1 MKLSE
6 ALRLGEF
13 VIPGIYG
20 NWLRLDGNGK
30 PCGGC
35 AVGRMC
41 IAAGFQPALRNYYH
55 LEELNELASF
65 IATTWPWTAK
75 HTVKYPADTWGDKDP
90 AFFEDEYGVENDVL
104 AAISDLYEE
113 ARWSITQIADWVAT
127 IEPKESHD
135 LQPIAVKDL
144 SGMQYEAYAQPGG
157 MD

>member
-41 IAAGFQPALRNYYH
+41 IAAGFQPALRKNYH

-127 IEPKESHD
+127 IEPKENHD
-135 LQPIAVKDL
+135 LQSLANEDL
-144 SGMQYEAYAQPGG
+144 SGVQHETYAQPRRV
-157 MD
+157 D

>member
-13 VIPGIYG
+13 AIPGIYG

-55 LEELNELASF
+55 LEVLNELASF
-65 IATTWPWTAK
+65 TATTWPWTAK
-75 HTVKYPADTWGDKDP
+75 HTVKYPADTWGDTDP

-127 IEPKESHD
+127 IEPKENHD

>member
-13 VIPGIYG
+13 VLPGIYG

-55 LEELNELASF
+55 LEVLNELASF
-65 IATTWPWTAK
+65 TATTWPWTAK
-75 HTVKYPADTWGDKDP
+75 HPVKYPADTWGDKDP

-127 IEPKESHD
+127 IEPKENHD
-135 LQPIAVKDL
+135 LQSLAIEDL
-144 SGMQYEAYAQPGG
+144 SGVQHETYAQPRRV
-157 MD
+157 D